1 MALLRVKGGKFDG
14 RPGESLGLGN
24 DRSNRRAGSL
34 SELKTEARIVSLLN
48 LLAISKQGLREIL
61 ERHRVGSPLKIKERI
76 SRAAIAGHPAYE
88 DYLDAVAYDID
99 AKAVAKTLRSRLDA
113 YLG

>member
-1 MALLRVKGGKFDG
+1 MVGRVNLWD
-14 RPGESLGLGN
+14 LGMTEVTDVL
-24 DRSNRRAGSL
+24 DRYP
-34 SELKTEARIVSLLN
+34 ELKTEARIVSLLN

-99 AKAVAKTLRSRLDA
+99 AKAVAKTLRRKLNEFLS
-113 YLG
+113 